1 MHIAQNQ
8 WLNFATCPRMDIMK
22 NVFHIL
28 SLFFCCSV
36 VFVADVVDAAVAALL
51 SLLLLRLT
59 TINDDIKDA

>member
-22 NVFHIL
+22 NVFHLL

-36 VFVADVVDAAVAALL
+36 VFVADVVDAAVVALL

-59 TINDDIKDA
+59 TMNDDIKDA

>member
-1 MHIAQNQ
+1 VHIAQNQ

-22 NVFHIL
+22 NVFHLL

-36 VFVADVVDAAVAALL
+36 VFVAGVVDTAVVALL

-59 TINDDIKDA
+59 TVNDDIKDA